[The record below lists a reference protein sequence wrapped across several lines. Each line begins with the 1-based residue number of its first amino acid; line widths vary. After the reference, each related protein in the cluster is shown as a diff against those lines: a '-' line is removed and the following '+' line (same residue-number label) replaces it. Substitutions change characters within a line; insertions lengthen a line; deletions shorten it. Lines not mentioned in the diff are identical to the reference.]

1 VTFEAA
7 GPEQHSALCP
17 FVVDRVAMLQRWD
30 RLTFLHW
37 SYDVDVVQQLLPPG
51 LVVEPFNG
59 SAWVGLVPFFMEVK
73 IPRLGRIPWLFEF
86 PETNVRTYVRG
97 PSGDAGVWFFSLDA
111 ARLAAVITARST
123 YRVPYFWSQMRVS
136 RQRQV
141 MRYSARRRWP
151 GTGHVGSLVEVEIGD
166 PHRPDELGE
175 FDHFLTARWT
185 LYGTWGRRLL
195 MARAQHPPWPLYRAR
210 VLELEDGLVEATGL
224 PGPEGPPIVHWS
236 PGVDVRVGY
245 PWFVS

>member
-1 VTFEAA
+1 
-7 GPEQHSALCP
+7 
-17 FVVDRVAMLQRWD
+17 MLQRWD

-37 SYDVDVVQQLLPPG
+37 RYDVDAVQQLLPPG
-51 LVVEPFNG
+51 LVVEPYEG
-59 SAWVGLVPFFMEVK
+59 SAWVGLVPFFMEVR

-111 ARLAAVITARST
+111 ARLAAVLTARST
-123 YRVPYFWSQMRVS
+123 YRVPYFWSRMSVS
-136 RQRQV
+136 RQSHV

-151 GTGHVGSLVEVEIGD
+151 GPGHVGSLVEVEIGD
-166 PHRPDELGE
+166 PYRPEELNE

-195 MARAQHPPWPLYRAR
+195 MARAQHSPWPLYRAR
-210 VLELEDGLVEATGL
+210 VRKLKDGLLEATGL
-224 PGPEGPPIVHWS
+224 PGSEGPPIVHWS